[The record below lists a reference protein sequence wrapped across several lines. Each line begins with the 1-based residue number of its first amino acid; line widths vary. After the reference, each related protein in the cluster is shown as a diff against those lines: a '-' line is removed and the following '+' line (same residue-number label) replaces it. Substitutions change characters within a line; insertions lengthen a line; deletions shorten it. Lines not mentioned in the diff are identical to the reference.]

1 MKDKITIIIFIV
13 ILFIIVLFNFKSY
26 TNVKLDETI
35 IDKNWYKYNI
45 LTGYYD
51 ILNISENNIKFIKP
65 DDTNDLNKYDNCDS
79 YSYDKKNKTLNLNC
93 KSKIKINNITNNS
106 LDINFD
112 NVNQKFFTNMQ
123 DSLNYEFEK
132 YYKKSLSEYKKEK
145 FQVSEVIKI
154 NDNKLLE
161 LVKEDKYS
169 KIIFYGDKCSSI
181 ECTLVLNIMEKLY
194 VADSSSI
201 FYYNANEINNNLL
214 KKLNKID
221 KKFENDVNFYNN
233 VYPRIIIVK
242 NNKIVDTYEI
252 KCSGLNC
259 TKYMINEF

>member
-65 DDTNDLNKYDNCDS
+65 DDTNDLNKYDN
-79 YSYDKKNKTLNLNC
+79 
-93 KSKIKINNITNNS
+93 
-106 LDINFD
+106 FD

-145 FQVSEVIKI
+145 SQVAEVIKI

-221 KKFENDVNFYNN
+221 KKFYNN